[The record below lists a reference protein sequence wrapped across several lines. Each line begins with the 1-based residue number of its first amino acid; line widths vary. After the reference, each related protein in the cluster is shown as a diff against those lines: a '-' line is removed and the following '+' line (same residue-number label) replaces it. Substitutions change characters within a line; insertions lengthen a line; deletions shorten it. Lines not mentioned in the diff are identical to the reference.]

1 MGINWT
7 TMTVWE
13 INYFIALK
21 IEMAASSKIF
31 PGNDVI
37 FQTSKEPVR
46 SVVMGIKWKITSMS
60 NEINYFTKL
69 EPTLPASRKL
79 FLGNN
84 VIFQTLDKISM
95 TCIGMNWK
103 ITLNFQH
110 SNFNSW
116 LSHYKQWTVIDLI
129 NVSAKNC
136 AFSTM
141 CTVLLIF

>member
-60 NEINYFTKL
+60 NEINYFATLKL
-69 EPTLPASRKL
+69 LLSASRML
-79 FLGNN
+79 FPGKN
-84 VIFQTLDKISM
+84 VIFQTLKKTS
-95 TCIGMNWK
+95 
-103 ITLNFQH
+103 
-110 SNFNSW
+110 
-116 LSHYKQWTVIDLI
+116 
-129 NVSAKNC
+129 
-136 AFSTM
+136 
-141 CTVLLIF
+141 LL